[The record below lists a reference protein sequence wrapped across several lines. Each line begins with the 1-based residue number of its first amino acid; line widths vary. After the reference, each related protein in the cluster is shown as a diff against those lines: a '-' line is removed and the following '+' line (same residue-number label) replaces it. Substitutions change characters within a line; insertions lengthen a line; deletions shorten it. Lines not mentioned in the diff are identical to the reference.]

1 MMAFKLNIGQKMANC
16 GEVIVNGGERKIK
29 PKPKR
34 HQMTIGGIQFIEG
47 ETIKFSQNQIC

>member
-1 MMAFKLNIGQKMANC
+1 MSFKLNIGQKMANC
-16 GEVIVNGGERKIK
+16 GEVIVNGGKRKIK

-34 HQMTIGGIQFIEG
+34 HQMTIGGIQFTEG